1 MAVSRPICFAA
12 PAQIDELIRAGK
24 IIPETRTDLARFGIG
39 VASAPAPL
47 SPTSVS
53 VDAFTRA
60 LSLPVHR
67 LPEGGAE
74 RVYVAVCSV
83 PLTQRIHTMTRM
95 PLLTVGAWT
104 ALYLRTLHRW
114 SSRRSQSRSSGHR
127 FGKGSDPFA
136 HVAEL
141 ANHTR
146 AVIVPTMRRL
156 ITLLL
161 EQRQG
166 GHGERSIANAT
177 ATSNSSV
184 RSPEVWVGLI

>member
-1 MAVSRPICFAA
+1 VSRPICFAA

-24 IIPETRTDLARFGIG
+24 IIPETRMDLARFGIG

-146 AVIVPTMRRL
+146 GDCSDHEAAYHTSVR
-156 ITLLL
+156 
-161 EQRQG
+161 
-166 GHGERSIANAT
+166 AT
-177 ATSNSSV
+177 AGRTRRALYCQRHSDV
-184 RSPEVWVGLI
+184 QLLG